1 VNTRPRACVAIA
13 FAIAVSVA
21 MTSAQ
26 QPWTPPRTPDGQP
39 DIQGIWSEP
48 DEGADGTNVETS
60 FQTIDTLIVQGWT
73 QEQIKAR
80 KPVSAIVDTPD
91 GRIPYQ
97 PWAEARRQYILQRY
111 GGDELTVRPKTPREV
126 NPEISCVL
134 GMPRLAYWQDFQIT
148 QARGVV
154 VMAWERTRAYRVIRL
169 DDTRP
174 PLPASVKLHMGDP
187 RGHWDGNTLVIRS
200 TNFNDWSWFD
210 SKGTLHT
217 DALTLDERYTIV
229 DAKTMT
235 YEVKATDPK
244 ALTRPFTMRWTLR
257 RTHVPGDGYEQLESA
272 CAEGER
278 ALESILE
285 R

>member
-1 VNTRPRACVAIA
+1 MSPRPRAGVGCA
-13 FAIAVSVA
+13 FAVVVSVA

-26 QPWTPPRTPDGQP
+26 QPWSPPRTPDGQP

-73 QEQIKAR
+73 PERIKAR

-91 GRIPYQ
+91 GRSPYQ

-111 GGDELTVRPKTPREV
+111 GGDELTVRPKTPREI
-126 NPEISCVL
+126 NPEISCIL

-235 YEVKATDPK
+235 YEVTATDPK